1 MAEKRAKWV
10 FYESPWKKNVTRRE
24 SGVTTVEF
32 RRGLR
37 RFFGFRNKK
46 VLANV
51 AWSGV
56 SDVRHVPSCVWVEE
70 WEVEIANT
78 SLPGSLSTMR

>member
-1 MAEKRAKWV
+1 M

-24 SGVTTVEF
+24 LSTESEATTVVF

-37 RFFGFRNKK
+37 IFFGFRNKK

-56 SDVRHVPSCVWVEE
+56 SDVRHVPSCMWVDE